1 MEDRYDRILRQH
13 GTCESPKSLVDENI
27 EVAKEILAGTDDHI
41 PWKFQQYDVF
51 IAKDTD
57 FTKGIRKDGK
67 SGNIVYSLDHIR

>member
-1 MEDRYDRILRQH
+1 M
-13 GTCESPKSLVDENI
+13 TVVI